1 MVTIEIENVKS
12 RVLGR
17 LQKETIKKLEDR
29 LSYELP
35 GARYMQRYHPLA
47 GTRRFF
53 SRYSQKFP
61 TGLLHHVRTVLTNDG
76 IQYKIVDKRIAP
88 QLGPK
93 IPIYGFDLRDYQKS
107 SVAIAVK
114 SQRGIIKVGT
124 GGGKTNI
131 LIGIASE
138 LNIPTL
144 ILIHKIDIFY
154 QIINRLEDALKIPIG
169 RIGDG
174 CCDIQR
180 ITVGMIQTIAY
191 VYDHKRKRKKKKFEP
206 EVDVTILSKAEKIR
220 YLIDN
225 VQCILTDECHHCPAD
240 SFWMVHKASIRAYYK
255 IGLSASPWR
264 DDNADLL
271 IEAAN
276 AKQIVDISAS
286 KLIDMGHLV
295 KPKLYFLNYKHQTQ
309 LRLGDYAG
317 IYDDEVVN
325 NVERN
330 KVIVNSAIKAASAN
344 KTVLIAVRKI
354 EHGRILED
362 MLKVIEPN
370 TIFAYGEFGSEERQI
385 ILKELNERKRNIVIC
400 TTIFGEGI
408 DVPNLDV
415 LVNAKAAKSSVD
427 AFQLIG
433 RVLRKTPQKS
443 KAYVIDIADSN
454 CKYLSTHSKARLRI
468 YKTEPNY
475 LIEKIKSPDKLS
487 FEDSKW

>member
-1 MVTIEIENVKS
+1 MVTIEVENVKS
-12 RVLGR
+12 RVLGHLR
-17 LQKETIKKLEDR
+17 KETITKLEET

-53 SRYSQKFP
+53 SRYSYKFP
-61 TGLLHHVRTVLTNDG
+61 TGLIHYVRAVLTNEG
-76 IQYKIVDKRIAP
+76 IRYNIVDKRIAP
-88 QLGPK
+88 QLGPE
-93 IPIYGFDLRDYQKS
+93 IPIYGFELRDYQKS
-107 SVAIAVK
+107 SVATAVK

-131 LIGIASE
+131 LIGIVSK

-154 QIINRLEDALKIPIG
+154 QIYNRLKESLKIPIG
-169 RIGDG
+169 RVGDG
-174 CCDIQR
+174 HCDIQR
-180 ITVGMIQTIAY
+180 ITVGMIQTISY
-191 VYDHKRKRKKKKFEP
+191 VYDHKRKKKKKQFEP
-206 EVDVTILSKAEKIR
+206 EVDVTILSKADKIR

-240 SFWMVHKASIRAYYK
+240 SFWMVHKASARAYYK

-286 KLIDMGHLV
+286 TLIDMGYLV
-295 KPKLYFLNYKHQTQ
+295 KPKLYYLNYKHVTKF
-309 LRLGDYAG
+309 RPGAYSD
-317 IYDDEVVN
+317 IYDEEVVN
-325 NVERN
+325 NIERN
-330 KVIVNSAIKAASAN
+330 KVIVNSAIAAASAG

-354 EHGRILED
+354 EHGKILED
-362 MLKVIEPN
+362 MLKTIEPN
-370 TIFAYGEFGSEERQI
+370 TTFAYGEVGSEERQL
-385 ILKELNERKRNIVIC
+385 ILKELDERKRNIVIC

-427 AFQLIG
+427 SFQLLG

-443 KAYVIDIADSN
+443 KAYIIDIADSN
-454 CKYLSTHSKARLRI
+454 CKYLLAHAKARLKI

-475 LIEKIKSPDKLS
+475 LIEKITSPAELS
-487 FEDSKW
+487 FEDDTW

>member
-1 MVTIEIENVKS
+1 MVTIEIENIKS
-12 RVLGR
+12 RVLGYLR
-17 LQKETIKKLEDR
+17 KETIKKLEEL

-61 TGLLHHVRTVLTNDG
+61 TGLIHYVRTVLTNEG
-76 IQYKIVDKRIAP
+76 IGYKIVDKRIAP

-93 IPIYGFDLRDYQKS
+93 IPIYGFTLRDYQKS
-107 SVAIAVK
+107 SVATAVK
-114 SQRGIIKVGT
+114 AQRGIIKVGT

-131 LIGIASE
+131 LTGIVSE

-154 QIINRLEDALKIPIG
+154 QIYDRLKESLKIPIG

-174 CCDIQR
+174 HCDIHR
-180 ITVGMIQTIAY
+180 INVGMIQTIAY
-191 VYDHKRKRKKKKFEP
+191 VYDHKRKRKKKQFEP
-206 EVDVTILSKAEKIR
+206 EVDVTILSKADKIR

-225 VQCILTDECHHCPAD
+225 VQCVLTDECHHCPAD
-240 SFWMVHKASIRAYYK
+240 SFWMVHKASTRAYYK

-286 KLIDMGHLV
+286 KLIDMGYLV
-295 KPKLYFLNYKHQTQ
+295 KPKLYFMNYRHITKS
-309 LRLGDYAG
+309 RPGNYAD
-317 IYDDEVVN
+317 IYDAEVMN

-330 KVIVNSAIKAASAN
+330 KIIVNSAVAAASAN

-354 EHGRILED
+354 EHGKILED
-362 MLKVIEPN
+362 MLSVIEPS
-370 TIFAYGEFGSEERQI
+370 TTFAYGEVGSAERQV
-385 ILKELNERKRNIVIC
+385 ILKELNERKLNIVIC
-400 TTIFGEGI
+400 TTVFGEGI

-415 LVNAKAAKSSVD
+415 LINAKAAKSSVD
-427 AFQLIG
+427 SFQLLG

-454 CKYLSTHSKARLRI
+454 CKYLATHSKARLRI

-475 LIEKIKSPDKLS
+475 LIEKITSPAELS